1 MDEREEIKSR
11 IDIVDLINGYFPL
24 KQSGRS
30 FKACCPFHNEKTPSF
45 MVNQEKQMWHCFG
58 SCADGGDIFAFI
70 MKMEGLDFYSALK
83 MLADKAGVELKRES
97 KDYSKIKDQKDKY
110 FSANE
115 FATDYYE
122 KALTSKEGKK
132 ALDYLK
138 KRGLI
143 DKTVKEFRLGYA
155 PKSTANIV
163 TELKK
168 LGFKE
173 EEIIK
178 AGVAKK
184 RDGKVLDYFWD
195 RIMFP
200 ISDHSGSV
208 VGFSARTL
216 SDEVQPKYL
225 NTTETDIYHK
235 SKVLYGMD
243 KAKVEIRRLDHAIL
257 VEGNM
262 DVIASYQAGVK
273 NVIAV
278 SGTAFTDTQLGIIKR
293 FTKNIKLAFDIDV
306 AGSEAT
312 KRAIEMAMQ
321 EGFNVKVVV
330 VPDGK
335 DPADAIEKDKNLWIH
350 SCKGAKYV
358 IDYLFSEAF
367 SKNDVNNIL
376 GKKAIARE
384 LLGVI
389 KKIPE
394 TIEQEHYIKELSEKI
409 SVSEESLRNAL
420 QKVKTIVK
428 KPTTSK
434 ESKEV
439 KEKKQELII
448 ERLLG
453 LILYVP
459 EYQNFFLRN
468 IKKEDLDEDMRDIY
482 EIIEKKKS
490 LKKVKNKKADLMEMK
505 AEAEFAEFDLDR
517 IGEEVFFLTKR
528 FKQKKLS
535 EKRKEVQLKLKEA
548 ESSRDDKKVKELIRE
563 LNEILKEETRV

>member
-70 MKMEGLDFYSALK
+70 MKMEGLDLYSAIK